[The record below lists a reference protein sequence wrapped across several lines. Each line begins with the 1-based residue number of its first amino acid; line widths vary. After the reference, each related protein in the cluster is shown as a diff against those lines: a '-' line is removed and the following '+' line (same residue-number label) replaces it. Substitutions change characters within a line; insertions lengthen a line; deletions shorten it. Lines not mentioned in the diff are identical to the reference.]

1 MLRLS
6 LTTFR
11 EHRRLF
17 AGAIVAVALGVA
29 LLQSSLLVMAA
40 ISDAEIPSS
49 PSGQARE
56 RLRDAYAGAA
66 TLLGMTV
73 LLAAFLTLFIVS
85 STFAFTVAQRRKELA
100 LLRLAGGSRPQLLG
114 LLLCE
119 ASLLGTAGTAA
130 GVLIGVPATWA
141 QSWSL
146 VAFGFLPAGFSP
158 RLDGGIMLASAC
170 TGLGVALLGV
180 LAAARRAAAVRPL
193 EALRDAGR
201 AARVMTVSRWFFG
214 TSLLA
219 LTIWMIWVGQAS
231 EVLGAIVIALG
242 VSVLGA
248 VALSLLSPL
257 VVPLAGRLFGLA
269 LRPSTLGE
277 LAQANLRDAVR
288 RSASTAAPLIVL
300 VALVLGL
307 TGTLDSLATMVGE
320 EQRRIVAGDLV
331 VDSTGAAAARIAEV
345 PGVAVASVQSTVPVS
360 VTGRHRRAGRAYRRT
375 VYSGVVAVDPPAYGR
390 THRPVARAG
399 SLDRLHGRTIAVA
412 PGQSEEGWRLGDV
425 VTARVGGRRM
435 RLRIVALLPPTLEN
449 GADNFL
455 VPRELVPDAIAAR
468 APAQTVV
475 QVAPGTDPAAVAGR
489 LRAAGIGTV
498 RTVARWAGDRAAAE
512 ERGNMAIFAVLMG
525 LGGLYAAV
533 AVVNAVIIA
542 GAERTAEFAVAR
554 VTGLSRPQ
562 VVRMALIEAS
572 AVTAIGLALGGLV
585 AAGALAGIAAA
596 GVRAVGVP
604 LVAVP
609 WTPLLLLV
617 PGAFLVTGAASVWS
631 TLSATR
637 RRPVTLV
644 TARE

>member
-40 ISDAEIPSS
+40 IADAKIP
-49 PSGQARE
+49 PALSGQARE
-56 RLRDAYAGAA
+56 RLRDSYAGAA

-73 LLAAFLTLFIVS
+73 LLAAFLALFIVS
-85 STFAFTVAQRRKELA
+85 STFAFTVAQRRRELA

-114 LLLCE
+114 LLLSE
-119 ASLLGTAGTAA
+119 ALLLGTAGTAT
-130 GVLIGVPATWA
+130 GVLVGVPATWA

-146 VAFGFLPAGFSP
+146 VALGFLPGGFSP
-158 RLDGGIMLASAC
+158 HLDGGIMLGSAC
-170 TGLGVALLGV
+170 AGLGVALLGV

-193 EALRDAGR
+193 EALRDTGR

-214 TSLLA
+214 TSSLA
-219 LTIWMIWVGQAS
+219 VTVWMVWVGQAS

-242 VSVLGA
+242 VSVIGA

-257 VVPLAGRLFGLA
+257 AVPLASRLLGPA
-269 LRPSTLGE
+269 LRSSTLGE

-307 TGTLDSLATMVGE
+307 TGTLDSLAAMVGE
-320 EQRRIVAGDLV
+320 EQQRIVAGDLV
-331 VDSTGAAAARIAEV
+331 ADSTGAVAARIAQV
-345 PGVAVASVQSTVPVS
+345 PGVAVASVQSTVPIS
-360 VTGRHRRAGRAYRRT
+360 VTGRHRRAGRTFRRT
-375 VYSGVVAVDPPAYGR
+375 LYSGIVAVDPSSYRR
-390 THRPVARAG
+390 THRPAPRAG

-412 PGQSEEGWRLGDV
+412 PGQSEEGWRLGGT
-425 VTARVGGRRM
+425 VTARVGGQRM

-455 VPRELVPDAIAAR
+455 VPRELIPDAIAAR
-468 APAQTVV
+468 APAQTVI

-489 LRAAGIGTV
+489 LRAAGVGTV
-498 RTVARWAGDRAAAE
+498 RTLARWADDRAAAE
-512 ERGNMAIFAVLMG
+512 ERANMAIFAVLMG

-533 AVVNAVIIA
+533 AVVNAVVIA

-554 VTGLSRPQ
+554 VTGLSRSQ

-585 AAGALAGIAAA
+585 AAGALAGIGAA

-617 PGAFLVTGAASVWS
+617 PGAFLVTGATSVWS

-637 RRPVTLV
+637 RQPVTLV